1 MEIPEVSLIGGTR
14 PEAIKLA
21 PLALALSH
29 GRRVTP
35 MIVSTGQHPTMFH
48 QGLEAFGLKPDLAL
62 ELNRVTGTQAELVSL
77 LTHDLDFA
85 VRRRQPSAV
94 VVQGDTASALVGAL
108 TAFWNRVPVVHLEAG
123 LRSHDLESPFPEEA
137 NRRMIGQIAALHL
150 APTPRAAA
158 NLRAEGVAHER
169 IRIVGNT
176 VVDAV
181 LTIAKSN
188 RQSNSPALQAACD
201 AVAAGDRLM
210 LVTVHRRES
219 WGEPLRS
226 VLHAVRDVLAMHPDV
241 VAVLPAHPNP
251 AVRSDVVAILGA
263 ERRVHITAP
272 LDYRDLVRILQLST
286 LVLSDSGGI
295 QEEAPSFGVPVLVL
309 RDRTERVEAIEA
321 GCAILVGTD
330 RDTICREASRHL
342 NRDHISGTGVG
353 PNPFGDGHAAD
364 RAADAIA
371 SLLHAADCVSATS
384 TGYAAIES

>member
-1 MEIPEVSLIGGTR
+1 MEVPEVWLIGGTR

-29 GRRVTP
+29 GRRVAP

-48 QGLEAFGLKPDLAL
+48 QGLEAFGLNPDLAL
-62 ELNRVTGTQAELVSL
+62 EPNRVTGTQAELVSL

-108 TAFWNRVPVVHLEAG
+108 TAFWNHVPVVHLEAG
-123 LRSHDLESPFPEEA
+123 LRSHDLDAPFPEEA

-181 LTIAKSN
+181 LTIVASV
-188 RQSNSPALQAACD
+188 RQSDSPALQAADD
-201 AVAAGDRLM
+201 AVAAGDRLV
-210 LVTVHRRES
+210 LVTAHRRES

-226 VLHAVRDVLAMHPDV
+226 VLLRFAMCSRCTRTSWLFCPHTPIRRC
-241 VAVLPAHPNP
+241 VATWWRYSVQNAACTSPNRWITGISSDCSNSR
-251 AVRSDVVAILGA
+251 RS
-263 ERRVHITAP
+263 
-272 LDYRDLVRILQLST
+272 
-286 LVLSDSGGI
+286 
-295 QEEAPSFGVPVLVL
+295 
-309 RDRTERVEAIEA
+309 
-321 GCAILVGTD
+321 C
-330 RDTICREASRHL
+330 
-342 NRDHISGTGVG
+342 
-353 PNPFGDGHAAD
+353 
-364 RAADAIA
+364 
-371 SLLHAADCVSATS
+371 
-384 TGYAAIES
+384 